1 MSKGSWKKSAGVRY
15 FICTTPITK
24 SGWDQFFTGYDT
36 LLCALDRL
44 FDKASVFVM
53 QGPSCRGRGLDTY
66 SVEAVPQAVKVR
78 GGIQPEGI

>member
-1 MSKGSWKKSAGVRY
+1 MKYVGENGEKYIDANR
-15 FICTTPITK
+15 
-24 SGWDQFFTGYDT
+24 DEFFTGDDT

-53 QGPSCRGRGLDTY
+53 RGPSYRGRELDTY

-78 GGIQPEGI
+78 GIQPEGM